1 MTNSFIE
8 NLSSEIKK
16 GLPGE
21 KSHIKMAPLNR
32 PLTSFFVKE
41 GIVVRESAVAII
53 LFPKNGNIHSI
64 LIQRQEYDGNHS
76 GQIAFPG
83 GKKDSG
89 DKHLEFTARRETWEE
104 VGLPIENGELLGAL
118 TKVYIPVSGFIVQ
131 PYIYFH
137 SEIID
142 FTPNERE
149 VKEIITFELS
159 ELLKESSIS
168 SMDINL
174 SSGFTQ
180 KNVPCFEISDKQ
192 VWGATALILNELR
205 DLILNIK

>member
-32 PLTSFFVKE
+32 PLSSYVIKE
-41 GIVVRESAVAII
+41 GISVRESAVAII

-64 LIQRQEYDGNHS
+64 LIQRQEYNGNHS

-83 GKKDSG
+83 GKKDTE
-89 DKHLEFTARRETWEE
+89 DIHLEFTARRETWEE

-205 DLILNIK
+205 DIILNIK